1 MQTGQENSNNV
12 VSLAAFNKDKKQVAA
27 AQPAIKSELPAE
39 EVFAETMRKNEEV
52 RRKMAQDRAKANR
65 SVLKSYRIKT

>member
-1 MQTGQENSNNV
+1 MQNGMEKPDNV
-12 VSLAAFNKDKKQVAA
+12 VSLSAFNKDKKPVVDVKAGS
-27 AQPAIKSELPAE
+27 PNVSSE
-39 EVFAETMRKNEEV
+39 EVFAETMRKNDEV